1 MSGLFG
7 SIKEKV
13 ISYVEVNVNLFKIK
27 LIGRT
32 SNVMS
37 YFMFALVVLILLC
50 CILLFFGYALTEVF
64 FEAGLSRGGA
74 YLLTGVIY
82 CVFLGV
88 VLLVRG
94 NLTRFFNN
102 TFISILTET
111 DDQDEDEKQDENDN

>member
-64 FEAGLSRGGA
+64 FDAGLSRGVS

-82 CVFLGV
+82 CVFLVV

-94 NLTRFFNN
+94 SVTRFFSN
-102 TFISILTET
+102 TFISILTES
-111 DDQDEDEKQDENDN
+111 DDQDEDEMEDEYDK